1 MKKILECVPNFSE
14 GRNRENIARIIAPF
28 KDKAGIRLLDT
39 QRDEDHNR
47 LVVTVIGAPEALKTA
62 VIAAMGEAIAVIDLR
77 RHQGQHPRM
86 GAVDVV
92 PFIPVKA
99 VTMAE
104 AVEISKA
111 VAAEA
116 SRRYNL
122 PVFLYEASAS
132 RPERRNLAAIRKG
145 QFEGMAEKM
154 KAPEWLPDFGPPEI
168 HPSAGVTAVGARMPL
183 VAFNVNLD
191 TDRLDIADGIARR
204 VRHINGG
211 LRYCKAMGVSLQDRG
226 IVQVS
231 INMTD
236 YTQTA
241 LYQAFEL
248 IRIEAR
254 RYGVSVIGSE
264 IVGLVPMAALVDTAA
279 YYLGLEDFSTEQ
291 VLETR
296 LES

>member
-1 MKKILECVPNFSE
+1 
-14 GRNRENIARIIAPF
+14 
-28 KDKAGIRLLDT
+28 
-39 QRDEDHNR
+39 
-47 LVVTVIGAPEALKTA
+47 
-62 VIAAMGEAIAVIDLR
+62 
-77 RHQGQHPRM
+77 
-86 GAVDVV
+86 
-92 PFIPVKA
+92 
-99 VTMAE
+99 
-104 AVEISKA
+104 
-111 VAAEA
+111 
-116 SRRYNL
+116 
-122 PVFLYEASAS
+122 
-132 RPERRNLAAIRKG
+132 
-145 QFEGMAEKM
+145 MAEKM
-154 KAPEWLPDFGPPEI
+154 KDPEWMPDYGPPEI

-191 TDRLDIADGIARR
+191 TDRLDIAEGIARR

-211 LRYCKAMGVSLQDRG
+211 LRYCKAMGVRLQDRG

-254 RYGVSVIGSE
+254 RYGVTVIGSE

-279 YYLGLEDFSTEQ
+279 YYLGLEDFSAEQ

-296 LES
+296 LEG